1 MKSVVS
7 LALSAMSAIVAM
19 VPLAGCSPES
29 AKAASGNVLSRER
42 IERGRY
48 LVAAA
53 GCGDCHTPKMMTPQG
68 PREDQGRLLAGF
80 PEGAQLPPAPAGS
93 GPWIA
98 TASWDQTAW
107 AGPWGVSYATNLTP
121 DRNTG
126 LGIWTEDMFVRALRT
141 GRHMGVSRPILPP
154 MPWTALKNMSDEDL
168 KAIYAYLRTIPAVHN
183 RVPEPLPPAGA
194 AQAAR

>member
-1 MKSVVS
+1 MKS
-7 LALSAMSAIVAM
+7 LKMMPFGAALLSAVI
-19 VPLAGCSPES
+19 VPLAGCSPDV
-29 AKAASGNVLSRER
+29 ANAIPQQR

-48 LVAAA
+48 LVAAT

-68 PREDQGRLLAGF
+68 PREDDGRLLAGF
-80 PEGAQLPPAPAGS
+80 PQGTRLPPAPAGS

-98 TASWDQTAW
+98 SASWDQTAW

-126 LGIWTEDMFVRALRT
+126 LGMWTEDMFVKAMRT

-168 KAIYAYLRTIPAVHN
+168 KAIYAYLRTIPSVSN
-183 RVPEPLPPAGA
+183 RVPEPLPPAE
-194 AQAAR
+194 AAR

>member
-1 MKSVVS
+1 MKS
-7 LALSAMSAIVAM
+7 LKKIPFGAAAIAMIAMIAM
-19 VPLAGCSPES
+19 VPLAGCSPDV
-29 AKAASGNVLSRER
+29 AGAIPQQR

-48 LVAAA
+48 LVAAT

-68 PREDQGRLLAGF
+68 PKEDEGRLLAGF
-80 PEGAQLPPAPAGS
+80 PEGTKLPPAPAAS

-98 TASWDQTAW
+98 SAAWDQTAW

-126 LGIWTEDMFVRALRT
+126 LGIWTEDMFVKAMRT

-154 MPWTALKNMSDEDL
+154 MPWTALRNMEDEDL
-168 KAIYAYLRTIPAVHN
+168 KSIYAYLRTIPPVEN
-183 RVPEPLPPAGA
+183 RVPEPLPPPGV
-194 AQAAR
+194 AAR